1 MKEIGVLTPHLVSNY
16 GEKSNKNSVKV
27 SNPSLPPKKS
37 VEMAYGF
44 EVPQEPKEPGSD
56 GMSNFKIPLVHF

>member
-16 GEKSNKNSVKV
+16 GEKSNKNV
-27 SNPSLPPKKS
+27 SNPSLPPKKKS

-56 GMSNFKIPLVHF
+56 GMSNFKITLVHF